1 MPPTCW
7 TLQLAVQ
14 RPSLIA
20 GNRNRNRPV
29 FTRLYPTRTTTR
41 TCRSGKRNFSHP
53 CERWP
58 NFHLPI
64 LPSPRIIVSS
74 PRPILMHRCFTPPT
88 RARSSS
94 APASGNAPTPPP
106 FEKPLVHSALWPR
119 FQPFMLDLSE
129 RLRCFHWSSAITAS
143 LDSSK
148 IHRLSLCLTTMT
160 GAPLSGG
167 GHHGHHARELISLG
181 PRPTPSRLIF
191 SSS

>member
-1 MPPTCW
+1 MR
-7 TLQLAVQ
+7 TLAE
-14 RPSLIA
+14 PS
-20 GNRNRNRPV
+20 PS
-29 FTRLYPTRTTTR
+29 P
-41 TCRSGKRNFSHP
+41 SHP
-53 CERWP
+53 SITTY
-58 NFHLPI
+58 H
-64 LPSPRIIVSS
+64 RIIASANSDASLFHAANSGQIQQCSS
-74 PRPILMHRCFTPPT
+74 IGERPHP
-88 RARSSS
+88 S
-94 APASGNAPTPPP
+94 P

-191 SSS
+191 SFS